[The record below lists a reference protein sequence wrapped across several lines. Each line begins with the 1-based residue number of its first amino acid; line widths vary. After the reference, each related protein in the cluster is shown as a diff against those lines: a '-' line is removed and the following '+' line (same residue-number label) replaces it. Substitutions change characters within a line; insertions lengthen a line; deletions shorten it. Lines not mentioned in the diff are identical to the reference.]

1 METEDKGIAT
11 ETQGRADGDPEMYNK
26 DLAKRKQ
33 VEGALLKY
41 GDEYQD
47 IWQRGKSTEKKTK
60 HKEE

>member
-11 ETQGRADGDPEMYNK
+11 ESQGRDEAAPEMYSK
-26 DLAKRKQ
+26 EIDKRKQ
-33 VEGALLKY
+33 VEGALSKY

-47 IWQRGKSTEKKTK
+47 IWQRGKSTKKKTK